1 MRERRSIDQAS
12 QSRPAPPDALTA
24 TKRRP
29 APAPSK
35 QAHAA
40 PARPPGAMSSI
51 GRRTGRP
58 RQNGRRRRE
67 SIIGVWWDDD
77 VLLVVVG
84 YGVPVPDHWTCRP
97 TVPRRRRPPPQHPS
111 PVVLWACVCRAA
123 SRRGERRNGNGSVS
137 VGPFLRWRASRS
149 SSAVGESEREA
160 SPTLGAVRVRVCS
173 SLLGRA
179 PSNARDFIGAIRSIE
194 STHSI
199 NQTGKRRPADRCR
212 AASLLL
218 RRLRLVESAL

>member
-40 PARPPGAMSSI
+40 RQ
-51 GRRTGRP
+51 GRP
-58 RQNGRRRRE
+58 GRWHRLVEGWGGHGKRAGAGGDEGRK
-67 SIIGVWWDDD
+67 SIIVVWWDDD

-84 YGVPVPDHWTCRP
+84 YGVPDHWTCRP

-123 SRRGERRNGNGSVS
+123 LRRGESRNGNGSMPLAPSS
-137 VGPFLRWRASRS
+137 VEGLSLELGRWRA
-149 SSAVGESEREA
+149 REA
-160 SPTLGAVRVRVCS
+160 SPTLGLFVLVFVRACS
-173 SLLGRA
+173 DALHPTLAISLGLSD
-179 PSNARDFIGAIRSIE
+179 PSN
-194 STHSI
+194 
-199 NQTGKRRPADRCR
+199 RPIP
-212 AASLLL
+212 
-218 RRLRLVESAL
+218 

>member
-1 MRERRSIDQAS
+1 MVEGRGGHG
-12 QSRPAPPDALTA
+12 
-24 TKRRP
+24 KR
-29 APAPSK
+29 A
-35 QAHAA
+35 
-40 PARPPGAMSSI
+40 GA
-51 GRRTGRP
+51 GGDEW
-58 RQNGRRRRE
+58 RE
-67 SIIGVWWDDD
+67 SIIVVWWDDD

-84 YGVPVPDHWTCRP
+84 YGVPDHWTCRP
-97 TVPRRRRPPPQHPS
+97 TVPRRRRPQPQHPS

-123 SRRGERRNGNGSVS
+123 SRRGERRNGNGSVR

-149 SSAVGESEREA
+149 SSAVGEREA
-160 SPTLGAVRVRVCS
+160 SPTLGAVRVRVRS

-179 PSNARDFIGAIRSIE
+179 PSNARDFIGALQSIE

-218 RRLRLVESAL
+218 RRLRLVESAP